1 MELYANV
8 DAFRTYEGAL
18 YCLQCG
24 KPYTDEKK
32 RCIELAEIARKE
44 ANTPSRVVP
53 YKPSGFGVH
62 PDNLVAN
69 CNARIESIA
78 GLLSPGSGNIPTLA
92 PPSHSGV

>member
-24 KPYTDEKK
+24 KPYNDEKK
-32 RCIELAEIARKE
+32 RCFELAEITRKE
-44 ANTPSRVVP
+44 ANTPSRVVS

-62 PDNLVAN
+62 PGQSSGQLQRAN
-69 CNARIESIA
+69 RI
-78 GLLSPGSGNIPTLA
+78 
-92 PPSHSGV
+92 HSGAPFAGEL